1 MSEKKIVI
9 VSDQLMH
16 NIDRYR
22 GELNRTEFV
31 RVCIERVLSGLET
44 EPEKKAPVLERK
56 EAAETA
62 EFVTRQEFDQFKQS
76 MGKLEQEFM
85 DFFIKYGRQLAG
97 EKLSEEDA
105 AKFSDEFMRLLQ
117 L

>member
-44 EPEKKAPVLERK
+44 EPEKKAPERK
-56 EAAETA
+56 EAGETA

>member
-1 MSEKKIVI
+1 ME
-9 VSDQLMH
+9 
-16 NIDRYR
+16 
-22 GELNRTEFV
+22 
-31 RVCIERVLSGLET
+31 
-44 EPEKKAPVLERK
+44 
-56 EAAETA
+56 
-62 EFVTRQEFDQFKQS
+62 FKQS
-76 MGKLEQEFM
+76 MGKFEQEFM